1 MRSLRAILASANTS
15 ASAETPT
22 NLPNDENTNSN
33 VNADNISNN
42 NTALIKK
49 ANLLIDPERYCERG
63 LEAYQSKERRNT
75 INTNRKLHMSL
86 VIGEQSRQR
95 RQQQHQSSTMMMMT
109 NNNNGCGGDNSNT
122 NRKCN
127 DNDPELI
134 RNISMIQSKHSSLK
148 AQLLAAID
156 QHEQVVEQVVQE
168 SNKPTGTGILQKI
181 QEHNHHDDNNKV
193 IPHPVLSGSSIININ
208 ERRNLY
214 NQGVAAIANNNKSDN
229 GYYFCVAPTPTH
241 CITTSL
247 DTAAAFDTKQCD
259 E

>member
-1 MRSLRAILASANTS
+1 
-15 ASAETPT
+15 
-22 NLPNDENTNSN
+22 
-33 VNADNISNN
+33 
-42 NTALIKK
+42 
-49 ANLLIDPERYCERG
+49 
-63 LEAYQSKERRNT
+63 
-75 INTNRKLHMSL
+75 
-86 VIGEQSRQR
+86 
-95 RQQQHQSSTMMMMT
+95 
-109 NNNNGCGGDNSNT
+109 
-122 NRKCN
+122 
-127 DNDPELI
+127 
-134 RNISMIQSKHSSLK
+134 LK